1 MNRPRRH
8 HFVPR
13 FYLDGFCADD
23 ARTLAVY
30 DRVRNMYRAQH
41 PTELAHRRDY
51 YAYEDEQ
58 GELVFDIEVGLGQVE
73 TAAALAIRRVD
84 GGEELTADDRLV
96 LATYT
101 AFQFA
106 RTPAYAAWIAAFR
119 KNWTDEARQMLE
131 GTIPEAPDPRVGR
144 GAALGEMLR
153 HAPRFAEVFLRLNWT
168 IWRRESERSSFVT
181 TDSPVSLVQAG
192 QREANIYQGTGILSP
207 DAITVLPLSQA
218 TALAMSG
225 IGDRVGNRPLTRD
238 QVRRVNLAVV
248 NQAHGFV
255 FGRDMTL
262 IQNLVQTTG
271 IDQRQWQPP
280 LRVE

>member
-84 GGEELTADDRLV
+84 GGEELTAPCVRLV
-96 LATYT
+96 VA
-101 AFQFA
+101 
-106 RTPAYAAWIAAFR
+106 
-119 KNWTDEARQMLE
+119 
-131 GTIPEAPDPRVGR
+131 
-144 GAALGEMLR
+144 
-153 HAPRFAEVFLRLNWT
+153 
-168 IWRRESERSSFVT
+168 SEFS
-181 TDSPVSLVQAG
+181 
-192 QREANIYQGTGILSP
+192 
-207 DAITVLPLSQA
+207 
-218 TALAMSG
+218 
-225 IGDRVGNRPLTRD
+225 
-238 QVRRVNLAVV
+238 
-248 NQAHGFV
+248 
-255 FGRDMTL
+255 
-262 IQNLVQTTG
+262 
-271 IDQRQWQPP
+271 
-280 LRVE
+280 